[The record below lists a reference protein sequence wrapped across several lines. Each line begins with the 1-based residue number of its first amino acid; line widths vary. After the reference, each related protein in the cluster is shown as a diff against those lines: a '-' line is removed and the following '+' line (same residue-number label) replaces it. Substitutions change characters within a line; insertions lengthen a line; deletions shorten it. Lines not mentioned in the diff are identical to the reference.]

1 MERIRQI
8 VNQQKL
14 RCLDENKLEPS
25 SISGLHLNDLMS
37 GNHNKTEVSSKLSI
51 RKVVEATAPSAY
63 PGFSTI
69 TGGQKKTFTNDAC
82 HKLSRC
88 DAKSH
93 ILKRLRDTS
102 PTNVCVKRVF
112 AKNTCSTQTD
122 SQMNAVP
129 NNVNAWRQGKELIQ
143 KYLSTSSD
151 SINKHADMK
160 ENSPKLAHTSPLGFD
175 SVITKDNQKM
185 SNLNQNELK
194 TTKNSNKANEN
205 LMNGSFVTSLGFDSV
220 ISKDKQKVLNVNQND
235 MVTTKNSGNANKHL
249 VANAPLIA
257 SKSKKGLFR
266 PVKPK
271 TVVNNHSDAPTS
283 VEAYVHDC
291 STSRAHLK
299 ALVQQ
304 QREARKQ
311 EHKRQ
316 LEAEKEKR
324 ERIQRNLQATA
335 LAAAAAAAA
344 KSPITSSKR
353 VLEHSSAIP
362 VGSLQSVKTSVVQLN
377 SYSSEREQK
386 LEELLRREVSTSE
399 NQIVENTLIS
409 SDGDSLHSSYRD
421 VIETLDVR
429 PNPTNSRLTSPVSS
443 NEYNMKRNL
452 ITTVHKP
459 EDFISGTQDSGIVN
473 SCTNSIK
480 MNNCKQ
486 ILDSNSTV
494 MQQQFFDQKSCVH
507 NSQVSSHLLKHK
519 YSTIGLHNT
528 QVQVPIPM
536 VDNVS
541 RRPGKGMNIT
551 HRPQTLKKRLLSAK
565 ERNVTSCPNRLKT
578 TVCDH
583 LTEAALLDIK
593 LSAQRVKH
601 MLVMDS
607 DDDDS
612 DDDLQCSCADNGVNF
627 CVSSHSSAIH
637 RPTINVWRRLEAV
650 GASESELEED
660 NVCIIE
666 DIKDENSIDH
676 VPENYPASWK
686 YSSANGNNS
695 LQAGIIH
702 HAGNVH
708 AKNEFHSLIYND
720 PLRFASVHNRQQKI
734 FHREISEPFRSSGP
748 QANRIEKVESR
759 ERNNADGITLP
770 HSREM
775 NDKESK
781 IVQSIASSNT
791 NDQSTN
797 VESVDLDDQ
806 CMLSHPASYVEEK
819 AQELFVTDDPSE
831 SQRVSSNHQKI
842 NASMNRIINSSQ
854 PRLTPAALNLQL
866 TAEMNYLE
874 SLSGSMQHIADME
887 SLRQISAAQ
896 AECVTLAQLLKA
908 RELQIS
914 LKGNNQVFEKETP
927 AVLVNAESGRLVSG
941 VHSPQF
947 ECLLKAA
954 EEFDKIDRRLS
965 VRASHLDSISYCPTE
980 SPSINSN
987 ITNEEGTQESVNG
1000 SISGSSANKQ
1010 QSSTKSTKTIS
1021 IDNVKSISEGVPTA
1035 SDSSNES
1042 SHPFP
1047 VTPTGKFDQASK
1059 PGELTIILSPKSNK
1073 SSAVTKNQDFRLGQK
1088 KNILVDST
1096 DNSKP
1101 MESRDKVATNVVLS
1115 GKSSDQVI
1123 SRRKKSKR
1131 YSRIG
1136 NHIKSIGIP
1145 TLNLRVTSPN
1155 SSCQTE
1161 RNEKFEQVKYVLNKR
1176 VEALKSRRRN
1186 AEELLALSKNL
1197 ELEEVEVVRLER
1209 EALNAIQIKRSALRA
1224 SQFQLSNDYESEK
1237 CSKSSQ
1243 YSKNSDFRQRRSN
1256 SHSPVYVQPSNYSH
1270 YSDELSVEEPASEKT
1285 NSEQFPTASF
1295 GKSASPLKCNQFNS
1309 NIGSECSTARS
1320 LSTTTDLK
1328 YCKSDSDSNRSV
1340 AHSEKHHSHT
1350 TLNNYKLISNQCNEK
1365 CTTNFN
1371 TENDDINHTSKAS
1384 NPLLSKADIA
1394 IETTPSLRN
1403 LSLDRTVTPTPRQLR
1418 QRSNSHD
1425 SGRRKRVTVPNSTDS
1440 LDEDYRVCGV
1450 GDDEP
1455 FSTMSANSHS
1465 DLSELESR
1473 IQALNSNLKKQESI
1487 LCRINVEYKRVHKD
1501 RLARLESTLL
1511 KHRELCTEIIANI
1524 KADLDVCKA
1533 SICTEA
1539 SDSYSKSVKKL
1550 VDADNTSYLSPSK
1563 SLNKT
1568 LSNFDDNSVSCT
1580 PSKHIGKFTS
1590 SCHILFTDKQ
1600 SPNEDETEP
1609 DTLISVAEELV
1620 SPQEDTED
1628 ELKQLDLDDDI
1639 DRSTP
1644 VAAEHSPY
1652 SVNKTTTCSSDAES
1666 RQTIN
1671 SEVSKSKQSLSP
1683 SHIESYYYAD
1693 VQPGSKVD
1701 NDSKSLG
1708 NLDILFGGETKKK
1721 FDNTSMK
1728 CAIGLTD
1735 NPLTP
1740 GLIDKTDVFSNR
1752 LNAES
1757 FINECS
1763 TVNGITGEFNEL
1775 TSNQILSASPSSAI
1789 SEIGN
1794 AVVNDEKISTIT
1806 TTIEDFDNM
1815 VVSTDISIPSGK
1827 ISLLKTSLDH
1837 RQREE
1842 LVDRITNELL
1852 NQLVSEA
1859 IDSMLNV
1866 RKTNFEIKTSENS
1879 VSDDDDDLLNDE
1891 SLQKSSESES
1901 SSDEL
1906 IPLLDLGL
1914 KTLEDDEVKSLET
1927 VKSKICVTPE
1937 PSVTVENIQGLFA
1950 DTPKRTQPLIHL
1962 AVKHFWAARL
1972 NANMGCEGVAIFEAS
1987 NNPPIEFG
1995 VYYFDEADLEMFK
2008 TQSKVRFISRALLF
2022 DLISEIVRKI
2032 YTDGISDND
2041 DELKNRPTI
2050 AITTPTT
2057 TTTTNLSGSKTFHRV
2072 SSAQFRLWR
2081 GPCPPATYNHLLAI
2095 VTSEVHRELNL
2106 ETESRSD
2113 LQNHNGNMIKRPG
2126 LHEIIPSSARFSR
2139 LVQWTLSKKSWLDR
2153 LLDLEL
2159 RADEPTWLSYVP
2171 EEREIKLKLSNELW
2185 EDILEES
2192 LNSVISLNTCRLSK

>member
-1 MERIRQI
+1 
-8 VNQQKL
+8 
-14 RCLDENKLEPS
+14 
-25 SISGLHLNDLMS
+25 MS
-37 GNHNKTEVSSKLSI
+37 DNHNKTEVSSKLFI

-69 TGGQKKTFTNDAC
+69 TGDKKKTFTDDSF

-102 PTNVCVKRVF
+102 PTNLCVKRVS
-112 AKNTCSTQTD
+112 AKNTCSTQVD
-122 SQMNAVP
+122 SQTNAVP
-129 NNVNAWRQGKELIQ
+129 NNVNAWRQGKDLI
-143 KYLSTSSD
+143 KRYLSTSSE

-160 ENSPKLAHTSPLGFD
+160 QSSPKLAHTSPLGFD
-175 SVITKDNQKM
+175 SVIAKDNQKM
-185 SNLNQNELK
+185 LNLNQNELK
-194 TTKNSNKANEN
+194 TTKNSNKANGN
-205 LMNGSFVTSLGFDSV
+205 LINGSFVASLGFDSV
-220 ISKDKQKVLNVNQND
+220 ISKDQQKVLDVNRND
-235 MVTTKNSGNANKHL
+235 MVTTKNSHNVNKHL
-249 VANAPLIA
+249 VENAPLIA

-271 TVVNNHSDAPTS
+271 TVSNNHSDSPTS
-283 VEAYVHDC
+283 VQAYIRDC
-291 STSRAHLK
+291 PTSRAHLK

-344 KSPITSSKR
+344 KSPITPRKR
-353 VLEHSSAIP
+353 VSEHSPAIP
-362 VGSLQSVKTSVVQLN
+362 VGLFQPVKTSVVQLN

-386 LEELLRREVSTSE
+386 LEELLRLSE
-399 NQIVENTLIS
+399 TQNN
-409 SDGDSLHSSYRD
+409 
-421 VIETLDVR
+421 
-429 PNPTNSRLTSPVSS
+429 
-443 NEYNMKRNL
+443 
-452 ITTVHKP
+452 
-459 EDFISGTQDSGIVN
+459 GTIN
-473 SCTNSIK
+473 NCTNSIR

-494 MQQQFFDQKSCVH
+494 MQQKFFDQKSCIH
-507 NSQVSSHLLKHK
+507 NLQVSSHSHK
-519 YSTIGLHNT
+519 YSTVGFHNT
-528 QVQVPIPM
+528 LKTEVQVPIPM
-536 VDNVS
+536 VDNISS
-541 RRPGKGMNIT
+541 RSGTGMTIT
-551 HRPQTLKKRLLSAK
+551 HRPQTLKKRSLSAK
-565 ERNVTSCPNRLKT
+565 GRNVTSYPNRLKT
-578 TVCDH
+578 TVCDR

-593 LSAQRVKH
+593 LSAQRMKH
-601 MLVMDS
+601 MLVVDS
-607 DDDDS
+607 DNDDS
-612 DDDLQCSCADNGVNF
+612 DEDLQCSYADSGVNF
-627 CVSSHSSAIH
+627 CVPSYSSAVH
-637 RPTINVWRRLEAV
+637 RPTVNVWRRLEAV

-660 NVCIIE
+660 HVCIIE
-666 DIKDENSIDH
+666 DVKDENSMDH
-676 VPENYPASWK
+676 ASENHPTSWK
-686 YSSANGNNS
+686 YSSAYGKNFH
-695 LQAGIIH
+695 QTGIIH
-702 HAGNVH
+702 HAENVH

-734 FHREISEPFRSSGP
+734 FHRERNEFFRSSQP
-748 QANRIEKVESR
+748 QANRMEKVESR

-770 HSREM
+770 YSREI

-781 IVQSIASSNT
+781 IVQSIVPGNT

-797 VESVDLDDQ
+797 VEYVDLDH
-806 CMLSHPASYVEEK
+806 CVLSHPASSVGTK
-819 AQELFVTDDPSE
+819 AHELFVPEDSSE
-831 SQRVSSNHQKI
+831 SQRISADHQKI
-842 NASMNRIINSSQ
+842 NTFLNRIINSSQ

-874 SLSGSMQHIADME
+874 SLSGSMQHVADME

-896 AECVTLAQLLKA
+896 AECVSLAQLLKA
-908 RELQIS
+908 RESQTL
-914 LKGNNQVFEKETP
+914 LKGNNQVLKKGTP
-927 AVLVNAESGRLVSG
+927 AVLVSPEAGRLVSG

-965 VRASHLDSISYCPTE
+965 IKASHLDSISYCSTE

-987 ITNEEGTQESVNG
+987 ITNEGSTQESVNG
-1000 SISGSSANKQ
+1000 SISGSCANKPT
-1010 QSSTKSTKTIS
+1010 TKSTKTIS
-1021 IDNVKSISEGVPTA
+1021 IDNVKSISEGAPTA

-1042 SHPFP
+1042 CHPFP
-1047 VTPTGKFDQASK
+1047 ITPTGKFDQASK
-1059 PGELTIILSPKSNK
+1059 PCELTIILSPKSNK
-1073 SSAVTKNQDFRLGQK
+1073 SSAVAKNLDK
-1088 KNILVDST
+1088 KSVLVDSS
-1096 DNSKP
+1096 DNCKP
-1101 MESRDKVATNVVLS
+1101 MESYDKVATNEVFS
-1115 GKSSDQVI
+1115 RKSSDQVI

-1131 YSRIG
+1131 
-1136 NHIKSIGIP
+1136 
-1145 TLNLRVTSPN
+1145 
-1155 SSCQTE
+1155 
-1161 RNEKFEQVKYVLNKR
+1161 VLNKR
-1176 VEALKSRRRN
+1176 VEALKSRRKN

-1209 EALNAIQIKRSALRA
+1209 EALNAIQVKRSALRA
-1224 SQFQLSNDYESEK
+1224 SHFQLSNDYESEK
-1237 CSKSSQ
+1237 CSKSSH
-1243 YSKNSDFRQRRSN
+1243 YSKNSDFRRRRSN
-1256 SHSPVYVQPSNYSH
+1256 SHSPVYVQHSNYSH
-1270 YSDELSVEEPASEKT
+1270 YSDELSVEEPASGKT
-1285 NSEQFPTASF
+1285 NSEQFPAASL
-1295 GKSASPLKCNQFNS
+1295 GESVSPLKSNRFKYVVSLNS
-1309 NIGSECSTARS
+1309 NIGSECSTARTV
-1320 LSTTTDLK
+1320 STATDLK
-1328 YCKSDSDSNRSV
+1328 YCKSDSDSNPSV
-1340 AHSEKHHSHT
+1340 SHSEKHHSHT
-1350 TLNNYKLISNQCNEK
+1350 SVNNYKLMSNQYSEK

-1371 TENDDINHTSKAS
+1371 SENNDINRTSKDP
-1384 NPLLSKADIA
+1384 NHLFSKADIA
-1394 IETTPSLRN
+1394 VETTPSLRN

-1440 LDEDYRVCGV
+1440 LDEDCRVYGV

-1455 FSTMSANSHS
+1455 FSIMSANSHS

-1511 KHRELCTEIIANI
+1511 KHRQLCTEIIANI

-1550 VDADNTSYLSPSK
+1550 VDVDNTSYLSPSK

-1568 LSNFDDNSVSCT
+1568 LSNFDDNSVLCT
-1580 PSKHIGKFTS
+1580 PSKHTDKFAS
-1590 SCHILFTDKQ
+1590 SCHILFTGKQ

-1644 VAAEHSPY
+1644 VVAEHSPN

-1666 RQTIN
+1666 KQTIN
-1671 SEVSKSKQSLSP
+1671 SDVSKSKQSLSP
-1683 SHIESYYYAD
+1683 AHAESYYYPD

-1701 NDSKSLG
+1701 NDFKSLG
-1708 NLDILFGGETKKK
+1708 NLDILHGSESKRK
-1721 FDNTSMK
+1721 FDNTSVK
-1728 CAIGLTD
+1728 CEIGLTD
-1735 NPLTP
+1735 NLLTP
-1740 GLIDKTDVFSNR
+1740 EHVDKTDVFSNQ

-1757 FINECS
+1757 FINECKRIYVLKRIICIRFFFIRFVLLNS
-1763 TVNGITGEFNEL
+1763 PSVNNITGEFNEL
-1775 TSNQILSASPSSAI
+1775 TSNQIFSASPSGVVN
-1789 SEIGN
+1789 EIGN
-1794 AVVNDEKISTIT
+1794 TFVDDEKISIVT

-1827 ISLLKTSLDH
+1827 ISLRKTASDH

-1866 RKTNFEIKTSENS
+1866 RKTNFEIKTIENPA
-1879 VSDDDDDLLNDE
+1879 SDDDGDDLLNDE
-1891 SLQKSSESES
+1891 SLQKSSGSES

-1914 KTLEDDEVKSLET
+1914 KTLQDDEEKSLET

-1937 PSVTVENIQGLFA
+1937 PSFTVENIQGLFA

-1972 NANMGCEGVAIFEAS
+1972 NANLGCEGVALFKAS

-1995 VYYFDEADLEMFK
+1995 VDYYDEA
-2008 TQSKVRFISRALLF
+2008 VRFISRALLF

-2032 YTDGISDND
+2032 FIDGISDND

-2050 AITTPTT
+2050 TA
-2057 TTTTNLSGSKTFHRV
+2057 TTTNLFGLKPFNRV

-2081 GPCPPATYNHLLAI
+2081 GPCPPATYNQLLAI

-2106 ETESRSD
+2106 ETESKSD
-2113 LQNHNGNMIKRPG
+2113 LHNHKDNIIKRPG
-2126 LHEIIPSSARFSR
+2126 LYEIIPSGARFSR

-2171 EEREIKLKLSNELW
+2171 EEREIKMKLSSELW

-2192 LNSVISLNTCRLSK
+2192 LNSVIALNTCHFSK

>member
-1 MERIRQI
+1 
-8 VNQQKL
+8 
-14 RCLDENKLEPS
+14 
-25 SISGLHLNDLMS
+25 MS
-37 GNHNKTEVSSKLSI
+37 DNHNKTEVSSKLFI

-69 TGGQKKTFTNDAC
+69 TGDKKKTFTDDSF

-102 PTNVCVKRVF
+102 PTNLCVKRVS
-112 AKNTCSTQTD
+112 AKNTCSTQVD
-122 SQMNAVP
+122 SQTNAVP
-129 NNVNAWRQGKELIQ
+129 NNVNAWRQGKDLI
-143 KYLSTSSD
+143 KRYLSTSSE

-160 ENSPKLAHTSPLGFD
+160 QSSPKLAHTSPLGFD
-175 SVITKDNQKM
+175 SVIAKDNQKM
-185 SNLNQNELK
+185 LNLNQNELK
-194 TTKNSNKANEN
+194 TTKNSNKANGN
-205 LMNGSFVTSLGFDSV
+205 LINGSFVASLGFDSV
-220 ISKDKQKVLNVNQND
+220 ISKDQQKVLDVNRND
-235 MVTTKNSGNANKHL
+235 MVTTKNSHNVNKHL
-249 VANAPLIA
+249 VENAPLIA

-271 TVVNNHSDAPTS
+271 TVSNNHSDSPTS
-283 VEAYVHDC
+283 VQAYIRDC
-291 STSRAHLK
+291 PTSRAHLK

-344 KSPITSSKR
+344 KSPITPRKR
-353 VLEHSSAIP
+353 VSEHSPAIP
-362 VGSLQSVKTSVVQLN
+362 VGLFQPVKTSVVQLN

-386 LEELLRREVSTSE
+386 LEELLRLSE
-399 NQIVENTLIS
+399 TQNN
-409 SDGDSLHSSYRD
+409 
-421 VIETLDVR
+421 
-429 PNPTNSRLTSPVSS
+429 
-443 NEYNMKRNL
+443 
-452 ITTVHKP
+452 
-459 EDFISGTQDSGIVN
+459 GTIN
-473 SCTNSIK
+473 NCTNSIR

-494 MQQQFFDQKSCVH
+494 MQQKFFDQKSCIH
-507 NSQVSSHLLKHK
+507 NLQVSSHSHK
-519 YSTIGLHNT
+519 YSTVGFHNT
-528 QVQVPIPM
+528 LKTEVQVPIPM
-536 VDNVS
+536 VDNISS
-541 RRPGKGMNIT
+541 RSGTGMTIT
-551 HRPQTLKKRLLSAK
+551 HRPQTLKKRSLSAK
-565 ERNVTSCPNRLKT
+565 GRNVTSYPNRLKT
-578 TVCDH
+578 TVCDR

-593 LSAQRVKH
+593 LSAQRMKH
-601 MLVMDS
+601 MLVVDS
-607 DDDDS
+607 DNDDS
-612 DDDLQCSCADNGVNF
+612 DEDLQCSYADSGVNF
-627 CVSSHSSAIH
+627 CVPSYSSAVH
-637 RPTINVWRRLEAV
+637 RPTVNVWRRLEAV

-660 NVCIIE
+660 HVCIIE
-666 DIKDENSIDH
+666 DVKDENSMDH
-676 VPENYPASWK
+676 ASENHPTSWK
-686 YSSANGNNS
+686 YSSAYGKNFH
-695 LQAGIIH
+695 QTGIIH
-702 HAGNVH
+702 HAENVH

-734 FHREISEPFRSSGP
+734 FHRERNEFFRSSQP
-748 QANRIEKVESR
+748 QANRMEKVESR

-770 HSREM
+770 YSREI

-781 IVQSIASSNT
+781 IVQSIVPGNT

-797 VESVDLDDQ
+797 VEYVDLDH
-806 CMLSHPASYVEEK
+806 CVLSHPASSVGTK
-819 AQELFVTDDPSE
+819 AHELFVPEDSSE
-831 SQRVSSNHQKI
+831 SQRISADHQKI
-842 NASMNRIINSSQ
+842 NTFLNRIINSSQ

-874 SLSGSMQHIADME
+874 SLSGSMQHVADME

-896 AECVTLAQLLKA
+896 AECVSLAQLLKA
-908 RELQIS
+908 RESQTL
-914 LKGNNQVFEKETP
+914 LKGNNQVLKKGTP
-927 AVLVNAESGRLVSG
+927 AVLVSPEAGRLVSG

-965 VRASHLDSISYCPTE
+965 IKASHLDSISYCSTE

-987 ITNEEGTQESVNG
+987 ITNEGSTQESVNG
-1000 SISGSSANKQ
+1000 SISGSCANKPT
-1010 QSSTKSTKTIS
+1010 TKSTKTIS
-1021 IDNVKSISEGVPTA
+1021 IDNVKSISEGAPTA

-1042 SHPFP
+1042 CHPFP
-1047 VTPTGKFDQASK
+1047 ITPTGKFDQASK
-1059 PGELTIILSPKSNK
+1059 PCELTIILSPKSNK
-1073 SSAVTKNQDFRLGQK
+1073 SSAVAKNLDK
-1088 KNILVDST
+1088 KSVLVDSS
-1096 DNSKP
+1096 DNCKP
-1101 MESRDKVATNVVLS
+1101 MESYDKVATNEVFS
-1115 GKSSDQVI
+1115 RKSSDQVI

-1131 YSRIG
+1131 
-1136 NHIKSIGIP
+1136 
-1145 TLNLRVTSPN
+1145 
-1155 SSCQTE
+1155 
-1161 RNEKFEQVKYVLNKR
+1161 VLNKR
-1176 VEALKSRRRN
+1176 VEALKSRRKN

-1209 EALNAIQIKRSALRA
+1209 EALNAIQVKRSALRA
-1224 SQFQLSNDYESEK
+1224 SHFQLSNDYESEK
-1237 CSKSSQ
+1237 CSKSSH
-1243 YSKNSDFRQRRSN
+1243 YSKNSDFRRRRSN
-1256 SHSPVYVQPSNYSH
+1256 SHSPVYVQHSNYSH
-1270 YSDELSVEEPASEKT
+1270 YSDELSVEEPASGKT
-1285 NSEQFPTASF
+1285 NSEQFPAASL
-1295 GKSASPLKCNQFNS
+1295 GESVSPLKSNRFKYVVSLNS
-1309 NIGSECSTARS
+1309 NIGSECSTARTV
-1320 LSTTTDLK
+1320 STATDLK
-1328 YCKSDSDSNRSV
+1328 YCKSDSDSNPSV
-1340 AHSEKHHSHT
+1340 SHSEKHHSHT
-1350 TLNNYKLISNQCNEK
+1350 SVNNYKLMSNQYSEK

-1371 TENDDINHTSKAS
+1371 SENNDINRTSKDP
-1384 NPLLSKADIA
+1384 NHLFSKADIA
-1394 IETTPSLRN
+1394 VETTPSLRN

-1440 LDEDYRVCGV
+1440 LDEDCRVYGV

-1455 FSTMSANSHS
+1455 FSIMSANSHS

-1511 KHRELCTEIIANI
+1511 KHRQLCTEIIANI

-1550 VDADNTSYLSPSK
+1550 VDVDNTSYLSPSK

-1568 LSNFDDNSVSCT
+1568 LSNFDDNSVLCT
-1580 PSKHIGKFTS
+1580 PSKHTDKFAS
-1590 SCHILFTDKQ
+1590 SCHILFTGKQ

-1644 VAAEHSPY
+1644 VVAEHSPN

-1666 RQTIN
+1666 KQTIN
-1671 SEVSKSKQSLSP
+1671 SDVSKSKQSLSP
-1683 SHIESYYYAD
+1683 AHAESYYYPD

-1701 NDSKSLG
+1701 NDFKSLG
-1708 NLDILFGGETKKK
+1708 NLDILHGSESKRK
-1721 FDNTSMK
+1721 FDNTSVK
-1728 CAIGLTD
+1728 CEIGLTD
-1735 NPLTP
+1735 NLLTP
-1740 GLIDKTDVFSNR
+1740 EHVDKTDVFSNQ

-1757 FINECS
+1757 FINECPS
-1763 TVNGITGEFNEL
+1763 VNNITGEFNEL
-1775 TSNQILSASPSSAI
+1775 TSNQIFSASPSGVVN
-1789 SEIGN
+1789 EIGN
-1794 AVVNDEKISTIT
+1794 TFVDDEKISIVT

-1827 ISLLKTSLDH
+1827 ISLRKTASDH

-1866 RKTNFEIKTSENS
+1866 RKTNFEIKTIENPA
-1879 VSDDDDDLLNDE
+1879 SDDDGDDLLNDE
-1891 SLQKSSESES
+1891 SLQKSSGSES

-1914 KTLEDDEVKSLET
+1914 KTLQDDEEKSLET

-1937 PSVTVENIQGLFA
+1937 PSFTVENIQGLFA

-1972 NANMGCEGVAIFEAS
+1972 NANLGCEGVALFKAS

-1995 VYYFDEADLEMFK
+1995 VDYYDEA
-2008 TQSKVRFISRALLF
+2008 VRFISRALLF

-2032 YTDGISDND
+2032 FIDGISDND

-2050 AITTPTT
+2050 TA
-2057 TTTTNLSGSKTFHRV
+2057 TTTNLFGLKPFNRV

-2081 GPCPPATYNHLLAI
+2081 GPCPPATYNQLLAI

-2106 ETESRSD
+2106 ETESKSD
-2113 LQNHNGNMIKRPG
+2113 LHNHKDNIIKRPG
-2126 LHEIIPSSARFSR
+2126 LYEIIPSGARFSR

-2171 EEREIKLKLSNELW
+2171 EEREIKMKLSSELW

-2192 LNSVISLNTCRLSK
+2192 LNSVIALNTCHFSK

>member
-1 MERIRQI
+1 MPHDGSDLMERIRQI

-14 RCLDENKLEPS
+14 RCLDENKLESS
-25 SISGLHLNDLMS
+25 SISGLNLNDLMS
-37 GNHNKTEVSSKLSI
+37 DNHNKTEVSSKLFI

-69 TGGQKKTFTNDAC
+69 TGDKKKTFTDDSF

-102 PTNVCVKRVF
+102 PTNLCVKRVS
-112 AKNTCSTQTD
+112 AKNTCSTQVD
-122 SQMNAVP
+122 SQTNAVP
-129 NNVNAWRQGKELIQ
+129 NNVNAWRQGKDLI
-143 KYLSTSSD
+143 KRYLSTSSE

-160 ENSPKLAHTSPLGFD
+160 QSSPKLAHTSPLGFD
-175 SVITKDNQKM
+175 SVIAKDNQKM
-185 SNLNQNELK
+185 LNLNQNELK
-194 TTKNSNKANEN
+194 TTKNSNKANGN
-205 LMNGSFVTSLGFDSV
+205 LINGSFVASLGFDSV
-220 ISKDKQKVLNVNQND
+220 ISKDQQKVLDVNRND
-235 MVTTKNSGNANKHL
+235 MVTTKNSHNVNKHL
-249 VANAPLIA
+249 VENAPLIA

-271 TVVNNHSDAPTS
+271 TVSNNHSDSPTS
-283 VEAYVHDC
+283 VQAYIRDC
-291 STSRAHLK
+291 PTSRAHLK

-344 KSPITSSKR
+344 KSPITPRKR
-353 VLEHSSAIP
+353 VSEHSPAIP
-362 VGSLQSVKTSVVQLN
+362 VGLFQPVKTSVVQLN

-386 LEELLRREVSTSE
+386 LEELLRLSE
-399 NQIVENTLIS
+399 TQNN
-409 SDGDSLHSSYRD
+409 
-421 VIETLDVR
+421 
-429 PNPTNSRLTSPVSS
+429 
-443 NEYNMKRNL
+443 
-452 ITTVHKP
+452 
-459 EDFISGTQDSGIVN
+459 GTIN
-473 SCTNSIK
+473 NCTNSIR

-494 MQQQFFDQKSCVH
+494 MQQKFFDQKSCIH
-507 NSQVSSHLLKHK
+507 NLQVSSHSHK
-519 YSTIGLHNT
+519 YSTVGFHNT
-528 QVQVPIPM
+528 LKTEVQVPIPM
-536 VDNVS
+536 VDNISS
-541 RRPGKGMNIT
+541 RSGTGMTIT
-551 HRPQTLKKRLLSAK
+551 HRPQTLKKRSLSAK
-565 ERNVTSCPNRLKT
+565 GRNVTSYPNRLKT
-578 TVCDH
+578 TVCDR

-593 LSAQRVKH
+593 LSAQRMKH
-601 MLVMDS
+601 MLVVDS
-607 DDDDS
+607 DNDDS
-612 DDDLQCSCADNGVNF
+612 DEDLQCSYADSGVNF
-627 CVSSHSSAIH
+627 CVPSYSSAVH
-637 RPTINVWRRLEAV
+637 RPTVNVWRRLEAV

-660 NVCIIE
+660 HVCIIE
-666 DIKDENSIDH
+666 DVKDENSMDH
-676 VPENYPASWK
+676 ASENHPTSWK
-686 YSSANGNNS
+686 YSSAYGKNFH
-695 LQAGIIH
+695 QTGIIH
-702 HAGNVH
+702 HAENVH

-734 FHREISEPFRSSGP
+734 FHRERNEFFRSSQP
-748 QANRIEKVESR
+748 QANRMEKVESR

-770 HSREM
+770 YSREI

-781 IVQSIASSNT
+781 IVQSIVPGNT

-797 VESVDLDDQ
+797 VEYVDLDH
-806 CMLSHPASYVEEK
+806 CVLSHPASSVGTK
-819 AQELFVTDDPSE
+819 AHELFVPEDSSE
-831 SQRVSSNHQKI
+831 SQRISADHQKI
-842 NASMNRIINSSQ
+842 NTFLNRIINSSQ

-874 SLSGSMQHIADME
+874 SLSGSMQHVADME

-896 AECVTLAQLLKA
+896 AECVSLAQLLKA
-908 RELQIS
+908 RESQTL
-914 LKGNNQVFEKETP
+914 LKGNNQVLKKGTP
-927 AVLVNAESGRLVSG
+927 AVLVSPEAGRLVSG

-965 VRASHLDSISYCPTE
+965 IKASHLDSISYCSTE

-987 ITNEEGTQESVNG
+987 ITNEGSTQESVNG
-1000 SISGSSANKQ
+1000 SISGSCANKPT
-1010 QSSTKSTKTIS
+1010 TKSTKTIS
-1021 IDNVKSISEGVPTA
+1021 IDNVKSISEGAPTA

-1042 SHPFP
+1042 CHPFP
-1047 VTPTGKFDQASK
+1047 ITPTGKFDQASK
-1059 PGELTIILSPKSNK
+1059 PCELTIILSPKSNK
-1073 SSAVTKNQDFRLGQK
+1073 SSAVAKNLDK
-1088 KNILVDST
+1088 KSVLVDSS
-1096 DNSKP
+1096 DNCKP
-1101 MESRDKVATNVVLS
+1101 MESYDKVATNEVFS
-1115 GKSSDQVI
+1115 RKSSDQVI

-1131 YSRIG
+1131 YSR
-1136 NHIKSIGIP
+1136 NENLHIKSIGIP
-1145 TLNLRVTSPN
+1145 TLNLCVTSPN
-1155 SSCQTE
+1155 SSCQIE
-1161 RNEKFEQVKYVLNKR
+1161 RNEKFNQVKYVLNKR
-1176 VEALKSRRRN
+1176 VEALKSRRKN

-1209 EALNAIQIKRSALRA
+1209 EALNAIQVKRSALRA
-1224 SQFQLSNDYESEK
+1224 SHFQLSNDYESEK
-1237 CSKSSQ
+1237 CSKSSH
-1243 YSKNSDFRQRRSN
+1243 YSKNSDFRRRRSN
-1256 SHSPVYVQPSNYSH
+1256 SHSPVYVQHSNYSH
-1270 YSDELSVEEPASEKT
+1270 YSDELSVEEPASGKT
-1285 NSEQFPTASF
+1285 NSEQFPAASL
-1295 GKSASPLKCNQFNS
+1295 GESVSPLKSNRFKYVVSLNS
-1309 NIGSECSTARS
+1309 NIGSECSTARTV
-1320 LSTTTDLK
+1320 STATDLK
-1328 YCKSDSDSNRSV
+1328 YCKSDSDSNPSV
-1340 AHSEKHHSHT
+1340 SHSEKHHSHT
-1350 TLNNYKLISNQCNEK
+1350 SVNNYKLMSNQYSEK

-1371 TENDDINHTSKAS
+1371 SENNDINRTSKDP
-1384 NPLLSKADIA
+1384 NHLFSKADIA
-1394 IETTPSLRN
+1394 VETTPSLRN

-1440 LDEDYRVCGV
+1440 LDEDCRVYGV

-1455 FSTMSANSHS
+1455 FSIMSANSHS

-1511 KHRELCTEIIANI
+1511 KHRQLCTEIIANI

-1550 VDADNTSYLSPSK
+1550 VDVDNTSYLSPSK

-1568 LSNFDDNSVSCT
+1568 LSNFDDNSVLCT
-1580 PSKHIGKFTS
+1580 PSKHTDKFAS
-1590 SCHILFTDKQ
+1590 SCHILFTGKQ

-1644 VAAEHSPY
+1644 VVAEHSPN

-1666 RQTIN
+1666 KQTIN
-1671 SEVSKSKQSLSP
+1671 SDVSKSKQSLSP
-1683 SHIESYYYAD
+1683 AHAESYYYPD

-1701 NDSKSLG
+1701 NDFKSLG
-1708 NLDILFGGETKKK
+1708 NLDILHGSESKRK
-1721 FDNTSMK
+1721 FDNTSVK
-1728 CAIGLTD
+1728 CEIGLTD
-1735 NPLTP
+1735 NLLTP
-1740 GLIDKTDVFSNR
+1740 EHVDKTDVFSNQ

-1757 FINECS
+1757 FINECKRIYVLKRIICIRFFFIRFVLLNS
-1763 TVNGITGEFNEL
+1763 PSVNNITGEFNEL
-1775 TSNQILSASPSSAI
+1775 TSNQIFSASPSGVVN
-1789 SEIGN
+1789 EIGN
-1794 AVVNDEKISTIT
+1794 TFVDDEKISIVT

-1827 ISLLKTSLDH
+1827 ISLRKTASDH

-1866 RKTNFEIKTSENS
+1866 RKTNFEIKTIENPA
-1879 VSDDDDDLLNDE
+1879 SDDDGDDLLNDE
-1891 SLQKSSESES
+1891 SLQKSSGSES

-1914 KTLEDDEVKSLET
+1914 KTLQDDEEKSLET

-1937 PSVTVENIQGLFA
+1937 PSFTVENIQGLFA

-1972 NANMGCEGVAIFEAS
+1972 NANLGCEGVALFKAS

-1995 VYYFDEADLEMFK
+1995 VDYYDEA
-2008 TQSKVRFISRALLF
+2008 VRFISRALLF

-2032 YTDGISDND
+2032 FIDGISDND

-2050 AITTPTT
+2050 TA
-2057 TTTTNLSGSKTFHRV
+2057 TTTNLFGLKPFNRV

-2081 GPCPPATYNHLLAI
+2081 GPCPPATYNQLLAI

-2106 ETESRSD
+2106 ETESKSD
-2113 LQNHNGNMIKRPG
+2113 LHNHKDNIIKRPG
-2126 LHEIIPSSARFSR
+2126 LYEIIPSGARFSR

-2171 EEREIKLKLSNELW
+2171 EEREIKMKLSSELW

-2192 LNSVISLNTCRLSK
+2192 LNSVIALNTCHFSK